1 MDMYASLAKHEHSK
15 LEKKSAKHKKANVAD
30 SESDDEMSVSI
41 ISTHT
46 KVNKKSGKKSDNTG
60 MIAGEKD
67 YQKYFHSLKDHG
79 DSAGYEDKSSG
90 AGSSGDESSS
100 N

>member
-1 MDMYASLAKHEHSK
+1 MYASLAKQEHSK
-15 LEKKSAKHKKANVAD
+15 LEKKLAKHKKANVAD

-46 KVNKKSGKKSDNTG
+46 KVNKKSGKKSDNTS
-60 MIAGEKD
+60 MIAEEKE
-67 YQKYFHSLKDHG
+67 YQKNYHWLKDHG
-79 DSAGYEDKSSG
+79 DSAGYEDKTLG
-90 AGSSGDESSS
+90 AGSSGNESSS